1 MAVLV
6 TSDMVRALSATVKSI
21 YAEFGQGAPQTWQTL
36 ATLIPTSQSSE
47 SYAWLGELPVL
58 REFLDERVIK
68 GLKEYGF
75 TITNRTWEATI
86 GVKRAALEDEQT
98 GQLRLR
104 IQQLAEAA
112 QAHYDKLIYDLI
124 ADGETGLAYDG
135 DTFFSDGHNN
145 VGAGA
150 LSAANIGTAIA
161 TMMGL
166 AHANGEPMMVRPNVL
181 VVPPALWMSAS
192 TILSSAFWPD
202 ATGRGAH
209 SDNPLRGMLSLVV
222 APRLA
227 TDTEWYLFDCTHPV
241 KPFILQ
247 QRIAPELEALEGES
261 DGGFLRDEFLYGVR
275 TRDNA
280 GYGLWQY
287 AYKSSGGG

>member
-1 MAVLV
+1 MAVTV
-6 TSDMVRALSATVKSI
+6 TSDMVRALNATVKSV
-21 YAEFGQGAPQTWQTL
+21 YAEFGQGTAQTWQTL
-36 ATLIPTSQSSE
+36 ATLVPSTQGSE
-47 SYAWLGELPVL
+47 NYAWLGELPVL
-58 REFLDERVIK
+58 REFLDERVIQ

-112 QAHYDKLIYDLI
+112 QAHYDRLVFDLI
-124 ADGETGLAYDG
+124 AGGETGIAYDG
-135 DTFFSDGHNN
+135 DTFFSDGHGN
-145 VGAGA
+145 VGSAA
-150 LSAANIGTAIA
+150 LSADAVGEAIGA
-161 TMMGL
+161 MMGTV
-166 AHANGEPMMVRPNVL
+166 HASGEPMAVRPSVL
-181 VVPPALWMSAS
+181 VVPPALWMKGGQ
-192 TILSSAFWPD
+192 ILHSAFWPD
-202 ATGRGAH
+202 ATGAGAH
-209 SDNPLRGMLSLVV
+209 ARNPLQGMLDLVV

-241 KPFILQ
+241 KPFLLQ

-261 DGGFLRDEFLYGVR
+261 EGGFLRDEFLYGVR

-287 AYKSSGGG
+287 AYKSSGAG